1 MRRARSERPLD
12 ERRREAKKR
21 LSDFRDIESTVESTH
36 AMFFVAFWSL
46 SAVVALTSSAAVD
59 PVSYLKPIKAKPHN
73 VSQIWSS
80 FKPSEKADKIRAT
93 SPDIWK
99 VLPTT
104 LDSKYRNPCWTDSSS
119 SDRFRCAPYFQII
132 GVSKCGTTD
141 LFARLKKHPE
151 LADGSKGP
159 HWWDECPHP
168 PRGACTAPPNG
179 DFDGYVNLF
188 EKGAYQI
195 KTNPLMITGEASSN
209 TFTGVFTFVR
219 GLAVRRK
226 IEGVNLAELIHEA
239 QPYQKLI
246 ILMREPVS
254 RYYSA
259 FHYYRRSS
267 KAPFESPERFHEKAV
282 EDIKRWNACV
292 EKLGSMACLKRYDPQ
307 QLIKGMYSEF
317 VEAWRAVFPPEQ
329 VLWLRNEDYQAA
341 PKEHIRAVL
350 DFLGMSQLSEAEEQ
364 RMTLAPRSN
373 SQSTKYPKM
382 LPETKKMLEEFYAP
396 FNQKLAKLLGDDRYL
411 WLDS

>member
-1 MRRARSERPLD
+1 MR
-12 ERRREAKKR
+12 
-21 LSDFRDIESTVESTH
+21 V
-36 AMFFVAFWSL
+36 
-46 SAVVALTSSAAVD
+46 AVVALLLSTAAAVVSAID
-59 PVSYLKPIKAKPHN
+59 PVSYLKAIKTRSKTHN
-73 VSQIWSS
+73 VSEIWKD
-80 FKPSEKADKIRAT
+80 FKPSLKAEKIMAT

-99 VLPTT
+99 VLPSE
-104 LDSKYRNPCWTDSSS
+104 LDSKYRNPCWTDKATN
-119 SDRFRCAPYFQII
+119 RFRCAPFFQII

-226 IEGVNLAELIHEA
+226 IEDVNLAELIHEA

-246 ILMREPVS
+246 VIVREPVS

-282 EDIKRWNACV
+282 EDIKRWKACV
-292 EKLGSMACLKRYDPQ
+292 EKSGVPACLKRYDPQ

-317 VEAWRAVFPPEQ
+317 VEAWKVRQ
-329 VLWLRNEDYQAA
+329 GSRLC
-341 PKEHIRAVL
+341 
-350 DFLGMSQLSEAEEQ
+350 
-364 RMTLAPRSN
+364 
-373 SQSTKYPKM
+373 
-382 LPETKKMLEEFYAP
+382 
-396 FNQKLAKLLGDDRYL
+396 
-411 WLDS
+411 